1 MIIVNKWLD
10 MRKVSV
16 ARDAGL
22 IHVYQNRRKNGDNV
36 RFLGDKTGSEAVSS
50 EVMLELSHLKY
61 C

>member
-1 MIIVNKWLD
+1 